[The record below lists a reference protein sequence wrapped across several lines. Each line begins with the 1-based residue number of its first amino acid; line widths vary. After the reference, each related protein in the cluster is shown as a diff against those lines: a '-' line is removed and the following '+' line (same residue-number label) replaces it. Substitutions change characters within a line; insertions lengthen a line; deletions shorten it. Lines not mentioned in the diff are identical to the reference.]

1 MRICFND
8 QWKAIFFVHQSS
20 IDFAFSNSKKFQKKK
35 TYTHNKT
42 KHVREISRISN
53 DSSKKID
60 EDGKKKM
67 VGSNDLGCEE
77 GEKVE
82 KMGKEGG
89 FSRFVGDD

>member
-1 MRICFND
+1 M
-8 QWKAIFFVHQSS
+8 
-20 IDFAFSNSKKFQKKK
+20 
-35 TYTHNKT
+35 
-42 KHVREISRISN
+42 REISRISN

-67 VGSNDLGCEE
+67 VDSNDLGCEE

-89 FSRFVGDD
+89 FSHFVGDD